1 MDLIEYP
8 IDIKIPAKE
17 HCQNLLCLSFQAANL
32 PRAINPLDWWRSEGK
47 ANFPLICKIAYKFL
61 ILQGTSVP
69 SERVFS
75 TAGTIISK
83 KRNCL
88 SDETASM
95 LIFLNK
101 NL

>member
-1 MDLIEYP
+1 ML
-8 IDIKIPAKE
+8 KE
-17 HCQNLLCLSFQAANL
+17 ILLCLSFQAANS
-32 PRAINPLDWWRSEGK
+32 PRAINPLDWWRSEGE

-83 KRNCL
+83 KLNCL
-88 SDETASM
+88 SDKTASM